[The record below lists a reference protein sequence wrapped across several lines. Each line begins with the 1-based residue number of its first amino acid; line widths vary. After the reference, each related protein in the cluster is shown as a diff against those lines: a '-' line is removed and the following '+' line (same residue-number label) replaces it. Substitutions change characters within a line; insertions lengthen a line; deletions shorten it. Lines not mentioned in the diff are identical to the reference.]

1 MASYPSA
8 VYSHRTRE
16 NKSGVVYD
24 AGKTRTLFAEDVNK
38 SDDEIAA
45 IETEL
50 GTNPKGGY
58 ADVKARIVAVEGVAD
73 SALQDVVDDTTPQLG
88 GELDTNNKNVNRKS
102 IPSTDNTGEGEI
114 VGDINAGESVAFPN
128 VLYLKSDGKLWKA
141 SNAGIATAGLLVVA
155 LESKSADQAVK
166 CLEKGYIR
174 DEDWNW
180 TVGGAIYL
188 GTAGGMTQTIPTA
201 VDEVVQVLGYAT
213 HADRMKFCP
222 SVDTM
227 TRLAA

>member
-1 MASYPSA
+1 MADYPSA
-8 VYSHRTRE
+8 VYSHRTRA

-24 AGKTRTLFAEDVNK
+24 AAKTRTLFVEDVNK

-58 ADVKARIVAVEGVAD
+58 ADVKARIVAVEGLAGGKI
-73 SALQDVVDDTTPQLG
+73 ANVVEDTTPQLG
-88 GELDTNNKNVNRKS
+88 GDLETNNKNIQVKT
-102 IPSTDNTGEGEI
+102 IPGGDNTGEGKI
-114 VGDINAGESVAFPN
+114 SGDVNAGESVAFPN
-128 VLYLKSDGKLWKA
+128 VCYLKSDGKYWKA
-141 SNAGIATAGLLVVA
+141 SNAGIATSGLLVVA

-166 CLEKGYIR
+166 VLEDGYIR
-174 DEDWNW
+174 DDDFAW

-188 GTAGGMTQTIPTA
+188 GTAGGMTQSIPTA

-222 SVDTM
+222 SVNRM
-227 TRLAA
+227 TRVAE